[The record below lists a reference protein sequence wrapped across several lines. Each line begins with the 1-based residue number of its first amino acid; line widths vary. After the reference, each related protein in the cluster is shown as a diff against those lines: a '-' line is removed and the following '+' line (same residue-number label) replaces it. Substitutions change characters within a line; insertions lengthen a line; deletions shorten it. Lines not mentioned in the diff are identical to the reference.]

1 MMLSRSLVEIE
12 LRLWLG
18 KGSKTVLGVTH
29 VVEQLSFSMFPSIL
43 TFDFDL
49 ILLSFLTFWGPN
61 VLLFG
66 DFGGVKKLSWGL
78 LMYLN
83 KYQN

>member
-12 LRLWLG
+12 LRLGLG
-18 KGSKTVLGVTH
+18 KGSKTVLGYTH

-49 ILLSFLTFWGPN
+49 ILWSFFNFWGPN
-61 VLLFG
+61 GLYFG
-66 DFGGVKKLSWGL
+66 DLGWVRKISWGL
-78 LMYLN
+78 LM
-83 KYQN
+83 